1 MSRLLGPLCHPCDLD
16 LLLFFHRHPRVLVT
30 SERLAALVGH
40 DVKRVGRSLDTLMK
54 AGALQRSPHP
64 AHEARLYV
72 LSGASDDGWL
82 AAILAA
88 ASSDEGRTAL
98 MRALRARAS
107 DPKIEAVR
115 AVPPSAP
122 RDAARDPEE
131 ERHA

>member
-1 MSRLLGPLCHPCDLD
+1 MSRLLGPLSHPCDLD

-30 SERLAALVGH
+30 SERLAAFVGH
-40 DVKRVGRSLDTLMK
+40 DVKRVGRSLETLME

-72 LSGASDDGWL
+72 LRSVSDKGWL

-88 ASSDEGRTAL
+88 ASSGDGRTAL

-107 DPKIEAVR
+107 DPNIEAIR
-115 AVPPSAP
+115 AASPNAP
-122 RDAARDPEE
+122 RDAVLDTEE